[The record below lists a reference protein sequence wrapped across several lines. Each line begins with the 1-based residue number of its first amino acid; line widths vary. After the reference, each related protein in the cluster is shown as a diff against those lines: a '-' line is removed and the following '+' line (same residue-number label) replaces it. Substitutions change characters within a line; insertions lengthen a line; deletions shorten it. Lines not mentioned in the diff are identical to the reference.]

1 MVSIMNNAGLRYAL
15 FALMLLGLSF
25 AGLSI
30 SGYTISPEVV
40 EPGTSGVLEITVT
53 NPSTT
58 DIVENVIIDVSS
70 VEALG
75 IDRSFLVG
83 DLEATSCYGS
93 VSCEP
98 TSIIVSLPFSAS
110 EDISSGFYTVEV
122 KATGRTEEYYQDSAG
137 EYKSKTET
145 FEKYSSIP
153 VQVVEQPT
161 LSISLSEESVE
172 DLTEETFIF
181 TNSGGAAKKVKVTI
195 LNEGIGFLNQDQIYV
210 PELETVA
217 SVSTT
222 LDARGAEEGATKL
235 QLQLTYQNAIGS
247 EITETK
253 EIPITIKKEE
263 GDFIFVQNAP
273 IVTGENENL
282 QLTVTNEGNPMS
294 DVRFTFQDS
303 SVRLRGLNEFKVGDL
318 AHGESKTITVPIV
331 ADLTPG
337 TQNTVLDLNWVESG
351 EDRMGSVT
359 VPLEVISD
367 ANVGVFLEAKP
378 APLRAG
384 EEHTISVTISNLG
397 SYDIEGT
404 TVELESEAF
413 ELLTIQPQQY
423 IGGLESDDFSSVQYK
438 VQVKDVEP
446 GTYPATVKVS
456 FRDASGKWST
466 IDKEVN
472 VGVLAPIPQEGSLV
486 PIAIGLVIIAGVLYW
501 WFRRRKKKHS

>member
-1 MVSIMNNAGLRYAL
+1 VGELADG
-15 FALMLLGLSF
+15 
-25 AGLSI
+25 
-30 SGYTISPEVV
+30 
-40 EPGTSGVLEITVT
+40 
-53 NPSTT
+53 
-58 DIVENVIIDVSS
+58 
-70 VEALG
+70 EA
-75 IDRSFLVG
+75 
-83 DLEATSCYGS
+83 
-93 VSCEP
+93 
-98 TSIIVSLPFSAS
+98 
-110 EDISSGFYTVEV
+110 
-122 KATGRTEEYYQDSAG
+122 
-137 EYKSKTET
+137 
-145 FEKYSSIP
+145 
-153 VQVVEQPT
+153 
-161 LSISLSEESVE
+161 
-172 DLTEETFIF
+172 
-181 TNSGGAAKKVKVTI
+181 
-195 LNEGIGFLNQDQIYV
+195 
-210 PELETVA
+210 
-217 SVSTT
+217 
-222 LDARGAEEGATKL
+222 
-235 QLQLTYQNAIGS
+235 
-247 EITETK
+247 
-253 EIPITIKKEE
+253 
-263 GDFIFVQNAP
+263 
-273 IVTGENENL
+273 
-282 QLTVTNEGNPMS
+282 
-294 DVRFTFQDS
+294 
-303 SVRLRGLNEFKVGDL
+303 
-318 AHGESKTITVPIV
+318 KTITVPII
-331 ADLTPG
+331 ADLPPE

-359 VPLEVISD
+359 VPLEVVSD